1 VANALLLR
9 RWRAAPHSTP
19 TTGAPVPVPPTKGEI
34 PMYELTVA
42 DMTCK
47 HCVGRVTAAVHAV
60 DPAATVNID
69 LASGKVRIDS
79 AADLAPLAAAIDGA
93 GYPVTAGT

>member
-1 VANALLLR
+1 
-9 RWRAAPHSTP
+9 
-19 TTGAPVPVPPTKGEI
+19 VPPTKGEI